1 MHQNSDY
8 QPSSVK
14 QFSQPSVKEL
24 VLKPIPQVSAYLI
37 ELQRLFKVCH
47 GENRVGG
54 EEAKHSACE
63 PISLCSRTSPA
74 LHNYNY
80 LSMTMAV

>member
-14 QFSQPSVKEL
+14 HFSQPSVKES

-37 ELQRLFKVCH
+37 ELQRLFK
-47 GENRVGG
+47 
-54 EEAKHSACE
+54 
-63 PISLCSRTSPA
+63 SLSWRKSSWRRRSQAVHVNLFLYVQEQA
-74 LHNYNY
+74 LHC
-80 LSMTMAV
+80 TIIITFQ